1 MKGLL
6 IKDLLIF
13 KKHCLMTVLVSLV
26 FFLIAILSGESMY
39 FAYYSV
45 AIISVVSIT
54 LFAYDESY
62 KWNRFESVLPFSRK
76 TAVNE
81 KYLFLLIIVVPAA
94 LIESICFGL
103 RFNLGK
109 SELISL
115 MSIMLFCGFISPIIV
130 FPILFK
136 FGFVKGKM
144 INMLVIAIL
153 ASAITAINLKNSSDY
168 SVFEGY
174 FTPQR
179 DAVLF
184 TLLAVILLFISWI
197 ISRVI
202 YSKKQF

>member
-6 IKDLLIF
+6 IKDFMMLR
-13 KKHCLMTVLVSLV
+13 KHCLVNVLVSLI
-26 FFLIAILSGESMY
+26 FFAIAILSGESMY

-45 AIISVVSIT
+45 AIFSVVSIT

-62 KWNRFESVLPFSRK
+62 KWNRFESVLPLKRNSV
-76 TAVNE
+76 VNE
-81 KYLFLLIIVVPAA
+81 KYLFLLITVIPAV
-94 LIESICFGL
+94 LLEGICFGL

-109 SELISL
+109 PELISL
-115 MSIMLFCGFISPIIV
+115 ISIMLFCSFMSPIIV

-153 ASAITAINLKNSSDY
+153 ASAITAINFKNSSD
-168 SVFEGY
+168 SSLFEGY
-174 FTPQR
+174 FTPQK

-184 TLLAVILLFISWI
+184 DVLAVVLLFIS
-197 ISRVI
+197 
-202 YSKKQF
+202 